1 MRIHHLNCVTMCP
14 PGGALMDGRQHAKGL
29 SASLVCHCLLIETE
43 RGLVLVDTG
52 FGLGDVREPRPR
64 LSGFFLGL
72 NRPQLHEEM
81 TAIRQVERL
90 GFKADD
96 VRHIVLTH
104 LDLDHAGGLADFP
117 RARVHVLATE
127 HAAAQARRTLMERQR
142 YQAVQWAHGPDWRL
156 YDTARGEP
164 WFGFDC
170 VRALDG
176 LPPEVLLVP
185 LTGHTR
191 GHCGVAVDT
200 GQGWLLHAGDAYFFR
215 DELAPEPHCPPGLR
229 LLQNILAME
238 NASRR
243 ENRRRLRELSCT
255 HGAQVRVFCAHDA
268 EQWRQ
273 LAATSS

>member
-1 MRIHHLNCVTMCP
+1 MCP
-14 PGGALMDGRQHAKGL
+14 VGHRLMLGDERTRM
-29 SASLVCHCLLIETE
+29 VCHCLLIETDA
-43 RGLVLVDTG
+43 GLVLVDTA
-52 FGLGDVREPRPR
+52 
-64 LSGFFLGL
+64 LGL
-72 NRPQLHEEM
+72 EDHHAPSHECVRKGLLPMRPQWDEAKTL
-81 TAIRQVERL
+81 ARQVERL
-90 GFKADD
+90 GFRRED

-104 LDLDHAGGLADFP
+104 LDLDHAGGLPDFP
-117 RARVHVLATE
+117 HARVHVLATE

-156 YDTARGEP
+156 YDAARGEP

-200 GQGWLLHAGDAYFFR
+200 GKGWLLHAGDAYFFR
-215 DELAPEPHCPPGLR
+215 DELAPEPRCPPGLR
-229 LLQNILAME
+229 LMQNILAME

-243 ENRRRLRELSCT
+243 ENRRRLRELACT